1 METITNTMWDI
12 VIMAVEETVTIN
24 DISKAMAPYG
34 FIESMHMEEFNT
46 MAGGKY
52 NRVYVSMQGWYN
64 TEATNQFMN
73 SIENGTARLNGW
85 WDVRQYDVKY
95 GIRRAVEKIEEEF
108 ENMSDITVS
117 DQGDF
122 TDADVSDIQ
131 LYQHFISQML
141 DDTEYRD
148 ILQSLEDDLEKMYL
162 EELEEGEICEWEIS
176 GEELQKLCSQH
187 VVV

>member
-1 METITNTMWDI
+1 METISNTMWDI

-24 DISKAMAPYG
+24 DISKAIAPYG
-34 FIESMHMEEFNT
+34 ITESVYMEEFNT

-52 NRVYVSMQGWYN
+52 KRVYVSMQGWYN
-64 TEATNQFMN
+64 TDTTMDFMN
-73 SIENGTARLNGW
+73 SVKNGTARLNGW
-85 WDVRQYDVKY
+85 WDVRTYDIKY
-95 GIRRAVEKIEEEF
+95 GIRRATEKIEEEF
-108 ENMSDITVS
+108 ENMSDITES

-122 TDADVSDIQ
+122 TDVSDIE

-141 DDTEYRD
+141 DATEYKD

-176 GEELQKLCSQH
+176 GEELQKLCSQT